1 MNLST
6 QIKSHRNALGLSQE
20 QLAEK
25 IFVTRQSVS
34 NWENQKTYP
43 DLKSLLLLSDLFG
56 ISLDELI
63 KGDVN
68 KMKNEINAQEQ
79 AAFQKDSTI
88 FTVLFSLVL
97 ILPIPLGKLLGPV
110 GFGIWILLVAAG
122 LYYGHRVEKHKKK
135 HNVQTYKEI
144 LAFTE
149 GKSLSEIEQ
158 AREEGKR
165 PYQKILLVLGF
176 ALLGLIVTAA
186 MSLIYHLL

>member
-1 MNLST
+1 MNLSA

-43 DLKSLLLLSDLFG
+43 DLKSLLLLSELFG

-68 KMKNEINAQEQ
+68 KMKKEINVQEQ

-97 ILPIPLGKLLGPV
+97 ILPIPLGKLLGTV
-110 GFGIWILLVAAG
+110 GLGIWILLVAAG
-122 LYYGHRVEKHKKK
+122 FYYGHRVEKHKKK

-165 PYQKILLVLGF
+165 PYQKVLLVLGF
-176 ALLGLIVTAA
+176 ALLGLIVTAV
-186 MSLIYHLL
+186 MDLIYGLL